1 MIPATAADD
10 YLAPERKKP
19 RPLTYEQARAM
30 RRPRRCN
37 VPWHRLGGAM
47 CCDLCTCQSFS
58 LKHVACM
65 SSDEPPLFRPRQDA
79 DD

>member
-1 MIPATAADD
+1 MRLAIDDD

-19 RPLTYEQARAM
+19 KLLTYEQATAM

-37 VPWHRLGGAM
+37 VPWHRMGGAM
-47 CCDLCTCQSFS
+47 CCDLCTCQQFS
-58 LKHVACM
+58 VNHVTCM
-65 SSDEPPLFRPRQDA
+65 SSDEPLLFRPRQDA

>member
-10 YLAPERKKP
+10 YLLPEQKKP
-19 RPLTYEQARAM
+19 KLLTYEQATAM

-47 CCDLCTCQSFS
+47 CCDLCTCQQFS
-58 LKHVACM
+58 VKHVTCM

>member
-1 MIPATAADD
+1 MRLAIDDD
-10 YLAPERKKP
+10 YLRPEQKKP
-19 RPLTYEQARAM
+19 KLLTYEQATAM

-58 LKHVACM
+58 VKHVTCM
-65 SSDEPPLFRPRQDA
+65 SSDEPLLFRPRQDA